1 MRRAILLITI
11 VIFSFQSINAQVIQ
25 GTSNVGGGGGSGDIM
40 FGVKAGLSGSTFL
53 GSGFAN
59 ISPQIGFY
67 AGGIVEIPAFFEN
80 FYLQPELLFALQGA
94 DIGVSNLN
102 LFYVH
107 LPLMAKY
114 HIIDEVAVEFGPQ
127 IGFLLSDNWDDPVTQ
142 LETNT
147 INFGINI
154 GAGYR
159 MDENFYFQLRF
170 TPGFTKIIDNT
181 NLKNGVVQIGAAYF
195 F

>member
-1 MRRAILLITI
+1 MRRTVLLITI
-11 VIFSFQSINAQVIQ
+11 VFFSFQSINAQVIQ
-25 GTSNVGGGGGSGDIM
+25 GTSNVGGGGGSGDMM

-59 ISPQIGFY
+59 ISPKIGFF
-67 AGGIVEIPAFFEN
+67 AGGIAEIPVFFEN

-114 HIIDEVAVEFGPQ
+114 HIMDEVAVEFGPQ

-181 NLKNGVVQIGAAYF
+181 NLKNGVIQIGAAYF